1 MCTFA
6 KEGEKPLMKSELVNF
21 SNTTHKI
28 PRFNYNGEYIL
39 KPGEAVPIE
48 DEQGFFFKPYAVLG
62 IGVRALVDSEE
73 KEDSEITKGIGEE
86 IKEESVKESVKETPK
101 IPKEKEDREETK
113 TENLEYS
120 AEELSGKTMA
130 ELRAIISEK
139 GLEGNSNSKPGLI
152 NIILGK

>member
-1 MCTFA
+1 
-6 KEGEKPLMKSELVNF
+6 MKSELVNF

-62 IGVRALVDSEE
+62 IGVRAVVDKEE

-86 IKEESVKESVKETPK
+86 TKEESVKESVEETPE
-101 IPKEKEDREETK
+101 IPKEEEKEETK

-139 GLEGNSNSKPGLI
+139 GLEGNSNSKQGLI
-152 NIILGK
+152 DIILGK

>member
-1 MCTFA
+1 
-6 KEGEKPLMKSELVNF
+6 MKAELVNF

-62 IGVRALVDSEE
+62 IGVRAVVDKEE

-86 IKEESVKESVKETPK
+86 TKEEIKEETVEETQE
-101 IPKEKEDREETK
+101 IPEEKEDKEETK

-139 GLEGNSNSKPGLI
+139 GLEGNSNSRQGLI
-152 NIILGK
+152 NIILGE